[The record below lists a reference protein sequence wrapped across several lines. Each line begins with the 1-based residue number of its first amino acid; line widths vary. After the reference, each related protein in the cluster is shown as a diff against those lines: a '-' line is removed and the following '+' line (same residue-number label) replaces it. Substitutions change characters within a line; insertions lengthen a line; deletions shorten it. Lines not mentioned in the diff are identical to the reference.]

1 MNKKFFSAICI
12 LLNGALPCTVSVMAQ
27 SIADYDS
34 AYIGSP
40 LPDPIMQHN
49 KETFV
54 LYGCAYCHG
63 MYLKP
68 VGEATDLRKSAI
80 VATDVNGN
88 LIGPILRTGIPQTPK
103 SSPMPQF
110 SDLSDQ
116 EIRSIAAYIHYCRA
130 TENYKALTNEPSGPG
145 NLAAGRAF
153 YQKNCASC
161 HSIDKDFK
169 AIGSKY
175 NENELREQILDP
187 PRFRIPRSSK
197 LSDLSN
203 TKMNEGRTKH
213 LILLE
218 NYNKTDVENIVSYIQ
233 TLK

>member
-1 MNKKFFSAICI
+1 MNRKFFSAFCI
-12 LLNGALPCTVSVMAQ
+12 LLNGALPSAVCVMAQ
-27 SIADYDS
+27 SVADYDS

-68 VGEATDLRKSAI
+68 VGEATDLRRSVI

-88 LIGPILRTGIPQTPK
+88 LIGPILRVGIPQTPK

-130 TENYKALTNEPSGPG
+130 TENYKALMNEQAGSG
-145 NLAAGRAF
+145 NLAAGQAF

-161 HSIDKDFK
+161 HSIDMDFK

-187 PRFRIPRSSK
+187 ARFRIPRSSK
-197 LSDLSN
+197 LSELGD
-203 TKMNEGRTKH
+203 TKMIEGRTKH
-213 LILLE
+213 QILLE
-218 NYNKTDVENIVSYIQ
+218 NYSKTDVENIVAYLR

>member
-1 MNKKFFSAICI
+1 MNRRSFSAICI
-12 LLNGALPCTVSVMAQ
+12 LLNGVLQCTVCVMAQ

-68 VGEATDLRKSAI
+68 VGEAADLRKSAI
-80 VATDVNGN
+80 VGTDVNAN
-88 LIGPILRTGIPQTPK
+88 LIGPILREGIPQSPK

-116 EIRSIAAYIHYCRA
+116 EIRAIAAYIHYSRA
-130 TENYKALTNEPSGPG
+130 SENYKALMNEPTGPG
-145 NLAAGRAF
+145 NLAAGQAF
-153 YQKNCASC
+153 YQNNCASC
-161 HSIDKDFK
+161 HSIDKDFA

-175 NENELREQILDP
+175 NANELREQILNP
-187 PRFRIPRSSK
+187 ARFRIPRSSR
-197 LSDLSN
+197 LSDLVD
-203 TKMNEGRTKH
+203 TKMIEGRAKH
-213 LILLE
+213 QILLE
-218 NYNKTDVENIVSYIQ
+218 NYKKTDVENIVSYLR
-233 TLK
+233 TLN

>member
-1 MNKKFFSAICI
+1 MNERFFSAICI
-12 LLNGALPCTVSVMAQ
+12 LLNGVLPVCVMAQ

-68 VGEATDLRKSAI
+68 VGEATDLRKSAVVSI
-80 VATDVNGN
+80 DVNGN

-116 EIRSIAAYIHYCRA
+116 EIRAIAAYIHYCRA
-130 TENYKALTNEPSGPG
+130 SENYKALVNEATGPG
-145 NLAAGRAF
+145 NLSAGQAF

-161 HSIDKDFK
+161 HSIDKDLA
-169 AIGSKY
+169 AINNKY
-175 NENELREQILDP
+175 NANELREQVLDP
-187 PRFRIPRSSK
+187 APFRIPRSSK
-197 LSDLSN
+197 LSDLGD
-203 TKMNEGRTKH
+203 TKMIEGRAKH
-213 LILLE
+213 QILLE
-218 NYNKTDVENIVSYIQ
+218 NYNKTDVENIVAYLR